1 MLAALPPG
9 LHASMPSWLA
19 PLVLA
24 LPYLA
29 GGLGGVLLVRTAPTL
44 TIEGA
49 PLWGLACGAVSGA
62 TLGLLA
68 AFSGG
73 PLGNGRLAAVGPSAW
88 QVGLVSAVE
97 IGVAA
102 AVSAGAANYLTL
114 RRAAVGSRGTSA
126 MAAPRRPRPGDPD
139 ETGHVI
145 YLRPGGGDKPRRPPG
160 PSALP

>member
-9 LHASMPSWLA
+9 LHASMPGWLT
-19 PLVLA
+19 PVVMA

-29 GGLGGVLLVRTAPTL
+29 GVLGGLLLVRTAPTL
-44 TIEGA
+44 AIEGA

-88 QVGLVSAVE
+88 QVALVSAVE

-102 AVSAGAANYLTL
+102 AVSAGIANYITL
-114 RRAAVGSRGTSA
+114 RRASGDPPETRE
-126 MAAPRRPRPGDPD
+126 AAPEQRRTTSDPD
-139 ETGHVI
+139 EAGHVI
-145 YLRPGGGDKPRRPPG
+145 YLQPRNRTGAKP
-160 PSALP
+160 